1 MATIDLSTCG
11 IRVGIAHE
19 STAGTKPSSFVN
31 LPRPKSIPDMNPDPS
46 ALDTSHLNLEQGE
59 FKTYIEG
66 LKDMGG
72 SLAITFGM
80 SQDFFT
86 TWETFVDT
94 AATNK
99 ALGKRAWMVFY
110 VPGLSKSFFMTVEPS
125 MFGMPSAEVDAV
137 LDVEV
142 RVMPTGEIGW
152 ATAINPTDAA
162 SA

>member
-1 MATIDLSTCG
+1 MASIDLSTAG
-11 IRVGIAHE
+11 IRVGIGYE
-19 STAGTKPSSFVN
+19 SVSGTKPSAFVN
-31 LPRPKSIPDMNPDPS
+31 LPKPKSIPDMNPDPS
-46 ALDTSHLNLEQGE
+46 ALDTSHLNIEQGG

-80 SQDFFT
+80 TQEFFAI
-86 TWETFVDT
+86 WETFVET
-94 AATNK
+94 SKTNAASNK
-99 ALGKRAWMVFY
+99 RSWMVFY
-110 VPGLSKSFFMTVEPS
+110 VPGLAKSFFMTVEPS
-125 MFGMPSAEVDAV
+125 MFGMPAAEVDSV

-152 ATAINPTDAA
+152 DTAINPTDAA